1 MKSYR
6 NVYLVFALLFAMI
19 IVNKVTKENKPKTSQ
34 TIKRSVNPCDD
45 IQLTR
50 EEDMLCRNVWI
61 WEEKRK
67 KGLSNPLIK

>member
-1 MKSYR
+1 MKSYK

-19 IVNKVTKENKPKTSQ
+19 IVNKVTKESKAKSAQ

-45 IQLTR
+45 IELTK

-61 WEEKRK
+61 WEAKRK
-67 KGLSNPLIK
+67 ND